1 MTHLKGSELVADGL
15 TKQLLGQSFERFR
28 EDLGLRKKAVEKEK
42 VGNSSTTMTSGA
54 AIKILT
60 VGSVL
65 VGHAKAMSNA
75 TATED
80 VDFTLVWTAGIILMI
95 LGAIYAMQLV
105 TKGIQCCV
113 KRLWRA
119 SGSQFDCNVGGE
131 RQLR

>member
-1 MTHLKGSELVADGL
+1 
-15 TKQLLGQSFERFR
+15 
-28 EDLGLRKKAVEKEK
+28 
-42 VGNSSTTMTSGA
+42 MTSGA

-119 SGSQFDCNVGGE
+119 SGSQYDCNVGGE

>member
-1 MTHLKGSELVADGL
+1 M
-15 TKQLLGQSFERFR
+15 
-28 EDLGLRKKAVEKEK
+28 
-42 VGNSSTTMTSGA
+42 
-54 AIKILT
+54 
-60 VGSVL
+60 GSVL
-65 VGHAKAMSNA
+65 VDHAKAMSNA

-80 VDFTLVWTAGIILMI
+80 VDLTLVWTAGIILMI

-119 SGSQFDCNVGGE
+119 SGSQYDCNVGGE